1 MSGLWHSLACMQ
13 APEPIPL
20 FDLESENRPL
30 QPEIEAALRRV
41 MTSQRFVLGPEVET
55 FEAEFARYCG
65 TSHAIGCASGSDA
78 VLLALMALDLR
89 PGDQVVCPAY
99 TFFAT
104 ASAITRLGGTP
115 VFADID
121 PRSFNLDPEQARKAA
136 ARCSRLRALL
146 PVDLFGQ
153 MADMEAFLA
162 LGEELGVPV
171 VADTAQSVG
180 ARDGRGRRAGTLG
193 RVACFSL
200 YPTKN
205 LGAFGD
211 AGIVVT
217 DDPALAE
224 RVRVLRVHGAR
235 EEYFH
240 LEAGI
245 NSRLD
250 ALQAAVL
257 RVKLPH
263 TDTWNE
269 ARRRNAACY
278 DACFAEA
285 GAGVGLHGA
294 DLESLALPLSTPQ
307 IVPAGSS
314 PVYHQYA
321 VRVPARLRDP
331 LRRDLAAHGIGTRI
345 YYPQGLHQQ
354 PCFRALAPA
363 DAGLPETEA
372 AARESLCL
380 PIRPSLERPQ
390 IERVV
395 ETITRFLAQSR

>member
-1 MSGLWHSLACMQ
+1 MNAYD
-13 APEPIPL
+13 PIPL
-20 FDLESENRPL
+20 LDLAAENRPL

-41 MTSQRFVLGPEVET
+41 IESQRFVLGPEVEA

-65 TSHAIGCASGSDA
+65 TGYGVGCASGSDA
-78 VLLALMALDLR
+78 LLLSLMALDLR

-136 ARCSRLRALL
+136 ARCSQLRALI

-153 MADMEAFLA
+153 MADMESFLA

-180 ARDGRGRRAGTLG
+180 ARDAQGRRAGAAG

-217 DDPALAE
+217 DDAGLAE
-224 RVRVLRVHGAR
+224 RLRVLRVHGAR

-257 RVKLPH
+257 RVKLGH
-263 TDTWNE
+263 TDAWNE
-269 ARRRNAACY
+269 TRRRHAAHY

-285 GAGVGLHGA
+285 GAGVGRHGA
-294 DLESLALPLSTPQ
+294 ELESLRLPLSTPA
-307 IVPAGSS
+307 VAPTGGE

-321 VRVPARLRDP
+321 IRVPARLRDP
-331 LRRDLAAHGIGTRI
+331 LQRELATQGIGTRI
-345 YYPQGLHQQ
+345 YYPLGLHQQ
-354 PCFRALAPA
+354 PCFRALTPA
-363 DAGLPETEA
+363 DEALPETEA

-380 PIRPSLERPQ
+380 PMRPSLERSQ

-395 ETITRFLAQSR
+395 ETVVRFLEAHR